1 MLRSMFLGRLEWQG
15 RSRPENERENKES
28 DLDRK
33 GERERGQNRESGC
46 YGDREGK
53 GLVKG
58 EAARR
63 DEERRL
69 QREVRKRVTRETGK
83 TITLLSDGL
92 SLPLSFLS
100 LFCEFSLV
108 SSFVSHRAEGLK
120 PE

>member
-58 EAARR
+58 RLRGETRR
-63 DEERRL
+63 DGYRERC
-69 QREVRKRVTRETGK
+69 VNV
-83 TITLLSDGL
+83 
-92 SLPLSFLS
+92 
-100 LFCEFSLV
+100 
-108 SSFVSHRAEGLK
+108 
-120 PE
+120 

>member
-53 GLVKG
+53 GLVRG
-58 EAARR
+58 GC
-63 DEERRL
+63 EERRG
-69 QREVRKRVTRETGK
+69 ETATERG
-83 TITLLSDGL
+83 
-92 SLPLSFLS
+92 
-100 LFCEFSLV
+100 
-108 SSFVSHRAEGLK
+108 A
-120 PE
+120 